1 MLIDMH
7 SHSDGDITFIEEQQ
21 RAHIATI
28 LNATTSAEFH
38 FNEKYA
44 GSHQLLSYGV
54 HPWETQRQRM
64 DEQLLSKVAI
74 IGEIGL
80 DTVWTDVPLSVQ
92 RPVFLQQLHIANDLQ
107 RPVILHTK
115 GCESEILNDI
125 NELPDLTVLVHWY
138 SSAELQA
145 AYIVRPNSYFSIG
158 PDVLTDEV
166 VQTFA
171 QKVPLSQLFIE
182 SDGLES
188 FQWVLKRDVHINEY
202 AGLLKQVYQKVADL
216 RAMSVTQLEAQIEK
230 NWQHLFS

>member
-7 SHSDGDITFIEEQQ
+7 SHSDGDVTFIEEQQ
-21 RAHIATI
+21 RAYIATI
-28 LNATTSAEFH
+28 LNATTRAEFH
-38 FNEKYA
+38 FNEQYA
-44 GSHQLLSYGV
+44 GSQQVLSYGV
-54 HPWETQRQRM
+54 HPWETQRQPM
-64 DEQLLSKVAI
+64 DEQLLSQVAI

-92 RPVFLQQLHIANDLQ
+92 RPVFLQQLHLAYDLH

-138 SSAELQA
+138 SSAKLQA
-145 AYIVRPNSYFSIG
+145 AYIARPNSYFSIG

-216 RAMSVTQLEAQIEK
+216 RTMSVTQLEAQIEK

>member
-7 SHSDGDITFIEEQQ
+7 SHSDGDVTFIEEQQ
-21 RAHIATI
+21 LAHIATI
-28 LNATTSAEFH
+28 LNATTHAEFH
-38 FNEKYA
+38 FNEQYA
-44 GSHQLLSYGV
+44 GSQQLLSYGV
-54 HPWETQRQRM
+54 HPWETQRQLL
-64 DEQLLSKVAI
+64 DEQLLSQVAI

-80 DTVWTDVPLSVQ
+80 DTVWTDVPLAVQ
-92 RPVFLQQLHIANDLQ
+92 RPVFLQQLYLAHDRH

-115 GCESEILNDI
+115 GCESEILSDI

-138 SSAELQA
+138 SSAKLQA
-145 AYIVRPNSYFSIG
+145 AYIARPNSYFSIG

>member
-7 SHSDGDITFIEEQQ
+7 SHSDGDVTLIEEQQ

-28 LNATTSAEFH
+28 LNATTRAEFH
-38 FNEKYA
+38 FNEQYA
-44 GSHQLLSYGV
+44 GSQQVLSYGV
-54 HPWETQRQRM
+54 HPWETQRQPM
-64 DEQLLSKVAI
+64 DEQLLSQVAI

-92 RPVFLQQLHIANDLQ
+92 RPVFLQQLHLANDLQ

-138 SSAELQA
+138 SSAKLQA
-145 AYIVRPNSYFSIG
+145 AYIARPNSYFSIG

-202 AGLLKQVYQKVADL
+202 AGLLQQVYQKVADL